1 MYSEVESAAI
11 IRLPQVH
18 FITSNGQPASE
29 YGHRTTVI
37 RHFSETSCHLK
48 IIVITIIIEEE
59 EDNANANDN
68 DNDNNNTYND

>member
-1 MYSEVESAAI
+1 MFQPFYKTVTSLGAGDFRFLVSIYSDEPKLYSEVESAAI

-37 RHFSETSCHLK
+37 RHFSETWLS
-48 IIVITIIIEEE
+48 I
-59 EDNANANDN
+59 
-68 DNDNNNTYND
+68 